1 MREVVSCRFI
11 LSTISKGEKMNE
23 TQILATDKAMMGKT
37 IGIVKGLKGKTNL
50 KIRFQSTFVTF
61 QPATGREFTM
71 TNELFNTL
79 DTNEIITII
88 EGHIDGSDKGV

>member
-1 MREVVSCRFI
+1 
-11 LSTISKGEKMNE
+11 MNE

>member
-1 MREVVSCRFI
+1 
-11 LSTISKGEKMNE
+11 MNE

-61 QPATGREFTM
+61 QPAIGREFTM

>member
-1 MREVVSCRFI
+1 LSCRFI